1 MCKAKYINAF
11 NTVKYRAGF
20 QCDTCAGTSQRFL
33 PQTQAAGFKPRGKSC
48 AEFKKMGIPE
58 EMLFVPGRG
67 VLGGPVLLPA
77 QWGQRRDGHCTVCRC
92 HQGDTCK
99 CLLIKSQ
106 KDQNREPRRT
116 KIGGPE
122 KTASFHR
129 GAHLA
134 GKSSLLIHESFD
146 EFSVF
151 RAIPATEQVLSGL
164 GFCRGWQ
171 EWHGLP

>member
-1 MCKAKYINAF
+1 MRVQELHSGSYHKHKQPASSPGGRVVLNLRKWVSLRKCYLCLAE
-11 NTVKYRAGF
+11 GF
-20 QCDTCAGTSQRFL
+20 WEAPCCCQPSGDSAGTV
-33 PQTQAAGFKPRGKSC
+33 T
-48 AEFKKMGIPE
+48 
-58 EMLFVPGRG
+58 
-67 VLGGPVLLPA
+67 A
-77 QWGQRRDGHCTVCRC
+77 QSVGATKVTHASAFS
-92 HQGDTCK
+92 
-99 CLLIKSQ
+99 L
-106 KDQNREPRRT
+106 NPRRT

-164 GFCRGWQ
+164 GFCHGWQ